1 MEKVFKY
8 VKGFVGGITGFFV
21 SLIPLSIL
29 WYVLTGGAV
38 FNFDVV
44 GNLTNL
50 ISTLGNGGFVGF
62 VVLLIVASFFV
73 DKK

>member
-1 MEKVFKY
+1 MEKVFNY

-50 ISTLGNGGFVGF
+50 ISTLGYGGFVGF

>member
-1 MEKVFKY
+1 MEKVFSY
-8 VKGFVGGITGFFV
+8 VKDFVGGITGFFV

>member
-1 MEKVFKY
+1 MEKVFSY
-8 VKGFVGGITGFFV
+8 VKDFVGGITGFFA

-38 FNFDVV
+38 FSFDVI

-50 ISTLGNGGFVGF
+50 ITSLGNGGFVGF